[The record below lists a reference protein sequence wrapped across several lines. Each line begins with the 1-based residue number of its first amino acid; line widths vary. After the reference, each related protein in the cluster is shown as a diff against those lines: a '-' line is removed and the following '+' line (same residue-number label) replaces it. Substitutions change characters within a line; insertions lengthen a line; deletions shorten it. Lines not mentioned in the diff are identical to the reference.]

1 MSEEIKSRRLN
12 IVMSDSEREHLSE
25 AAKRSGMSISAFV
38 RLAVEKE
45 SDRQRERELEEAAEA
60 LAFMYESDGELSA
73 FLSIDGDDF
82 E

>member
-1 MSEEIKSRRLN
+1 MSEDIKSRRLN
-12 IVMSDSEREHLSE
+12 IVMSDSEREQLSE

-45 SDRQRERELEEAAEA
+45 RNRQRERELEEAAEA
-60 LAFMYESDGELSA
+60 LAFMYGSDGELTA

-82 E
+82 G

>member
-1 MSEEIKSRRLN
+1 MSEEMKSRRLN

-45 SDRQRERELEEAAEA
+45 SNRQRERELEEAAEA
-60 LAFMYESDGELSA
+60 LAIMYGPDGELSA